1 MKILSFG
8 LTALLIIILVVIGLN
23 ISSIVPSPERYAAAT
38 ATILRAQNLATQDA
52 AYVQA
57 YQTAVPT
64 RIAEELAAQSAS
76 EQAAND
82 WCIGGLAM
90 FVLVGLAVVVF
101 IHSRSALVPRGK
113 DGQLPGVRQGDA
125 VTDMQRAIGPVVA
138 VQNPS
143 AVDQFWHLVKHKP
156 LPAPRIT
163 TSDAGADADHLL
175 AIAQSANTVSA
186 TAAMFQ
192 GITSNA
198 DRKARVE
205 LTRREGTRDPS
216 TALRMYPWSG
226 QLTPATV
233 RIVANGDDAIEIIAQ
248 HIGDALPASVETK
261 AIEPPRTV
269 MPDEELTNV
278 ESERAE

>member
-82 WCIGGLAM
+82 WRIGGLAM

-138 VQNPS
+138 VQHPS

-205 LTRREGTRDPS
+205 LTRREGTRDP
-216 TALRMYPWSG
+216 WSG

-261 AIEPPRTV
+261 AIEPPLTV